1 MLFTLLLI
9 QESAMINRPITSEDI
24 LQLKQRRRVVQLIR
38 RMLRRQNVVIGG
50 FILAV
55 VIALVFL
62 APYITSFG
70 PTQQLRQNRL
80 EAPSSQHLFGTDN
93 LGRDILTRV
102 LYGGRLSLQVGIF
115 SVAIGATIG
124 TVLGLIS
131 GYYGRWVDTVVM
143 RLIDVM
149 LAFPGILLALA
160 IVAVLGRD
168 LRNVMIA
175 VGVSTIPV
183 YTRVVR
189 GSVLSIKEFD
199 YVVAARALGM
209 PTRRIL
215 FLHILPNVT
224 APIII
229 VATNGVAGA
238 IITGAA
244 LSFLGLGAQPP
255 DPEWGLMLA
264 HGREFIRVASWVTTF
279 PGLAIMV
286 TVLAINLLGD
296 GLRDILDPRLKI

>member
-1 MLFTLLLI
+1 
-9 QESAMINRPITSEDI
+9 MINRPITSEDI

-38 RMLRRQNVVIGG
+38 RMLRSQNVVIGG

-55 VIALVFL
+55 VIALVLL

-124 TVLGLIS
+124 TVVGLIS

-264 HGREFIRVASWVTTF
+264 QGREFIRVASWVTTF